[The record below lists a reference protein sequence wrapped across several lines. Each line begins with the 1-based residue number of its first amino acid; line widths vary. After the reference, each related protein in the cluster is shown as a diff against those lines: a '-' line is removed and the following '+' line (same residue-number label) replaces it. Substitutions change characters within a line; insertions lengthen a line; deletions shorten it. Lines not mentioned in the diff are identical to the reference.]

1 MNWLSSAPIVLGCG
15 VVPGRNDVRLRK
27 LIGVRGVVGAQQCR
41 CQPGSSSRR
50 AEALRDALDDW
61 DPYARDVAAAML
73 LSSGLA
79 RRAIAR
85 LEADDP
91 IEREQAQSLIR
102 KLVEVGKEE
111 YSRLDGTL
119 EIVQQP
125 EVLLDGV
132 EPSLVRPEAGPIVG

>member
-1 MNWLSSAPIVLGCG
+1 M
-15 VVPGRNDVRLRK
+15 
-27 LIGVRGVVGAQQCR
+27 VGPQQHGG
-41 CQPGSSSRR
+41 QPGPSSGG

-61 DPYARDVAAAML
+61 DPYARDVAATML

-79 RRAIAR
+79 RRAVTR

-91 IEREQAQSLIR
+91 IEREQARSLIK

-111 YSRLDGTL
+111 YFRLDGTL

-125 EVLLDGV
+125 EVLLD
-132 EPSLVRPEAGPIVG
+132 